1 MIFHDIRKL
10 ILKVG
15 DNVVLVHDDVSEVHK
30 ITDIR
35 EDSYT
40 YMTSANYSYNLYGFY
55 SNTAFA
61 EIFVRTTATIKLLL
75 CNSLVRIIKI

>member
-40 YMTSANYSYNLYGFY
+40 YMTSANYSYNLYGY
-55 SNTAFA
+55 R
-61 EIFVRTTATIKLLL
+61 ICGDL
-75 CNSLVRIIKI
+75 CQNNGDHKAIVMQ